1 MNKTQDSLSDTDF
14 DKAGQNAIEGRAG
27 ATEPSDVEAA
37 DRPVAGSHADAA
49 LTNDDATPG
58 TGALPSAAPH
68 DEADAA
74 TG

>member
-1 MNKTQDSLSDTDF
+1 MSTKQDSQSGADF
-14 DKAGQNAIEGRAG
+14 DKAGQNAIEGRSPATEAPDAG
-27 ATEPSDVEAA
+27 AAE
-37 DRPVAGSHADAA
+37 RPVAGSHADAA
-49 LTNDDATPG
+49 LTNHDATPG